1 MKKSFIA
8 YYIAITDIA
17 TKKVLSLTG
26 PFETV
31 TDAQHDRIWLT
42 YNYQKTIAQL
52 VPVQS

>member
-1 MKKSFIA
+1 MKKTFIA

-26 PFETV
+26 PFETA
-31 TDAQHDRIWLT
+31 TDAQHDNIWLT
-42 YNYQKTIAQL
+42 HNYQKTTAQL